1 LALQIRL
8 LSVLIHQRN
17 LTDTSAAEKF
27 VMDTITTTITIAA
40 AQNLQKICAARSAKR
55 QERERQQQQDTTTL
69 NGN

>member
-17 LTDTSAAEKF
+17 LTDTSAAEKL

-55 QERERQQQQDTTTL
+55 QERERQQDTTTL